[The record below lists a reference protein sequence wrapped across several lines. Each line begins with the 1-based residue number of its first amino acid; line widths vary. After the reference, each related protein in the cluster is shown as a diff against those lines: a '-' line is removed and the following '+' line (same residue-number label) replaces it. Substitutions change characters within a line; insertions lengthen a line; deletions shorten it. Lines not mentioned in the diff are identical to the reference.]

1 MKDVD
6 FIKSKLLDNR
16 LTLAWLHYRLRCLGH
31 ELSIEELRLLLSG
44 LSRHPKQGVIL
55 LDCKYILNLYDD
67 LYAKHLML
75 NESTL

>member
-1 MKDVD
+1 MTEREN
-6 FIKSKLLDNR
+6 IKMRLLKNR
-16 LTLAWLHYRLRCLGH
+16 LTVAWLHYRLECLGH
-31 ELSIEELRLLLSG
+31 ELTIEDLRLLLSG

-67 LYAKHLML
+67 LYAKHPML